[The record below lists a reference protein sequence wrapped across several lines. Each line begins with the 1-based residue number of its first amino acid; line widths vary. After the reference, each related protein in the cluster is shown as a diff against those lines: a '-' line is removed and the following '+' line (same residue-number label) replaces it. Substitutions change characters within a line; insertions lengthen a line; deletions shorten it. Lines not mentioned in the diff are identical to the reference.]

1 MTGVP
6 KLVDANQSNE
16 VLNFEEVMVNF
27 KTVMQSL
34 AELYVNTMNTIHF
47 MHDKYAYEK
56 GQMALHDSDVHRYMA
71 FGVAGL
77 SIVADSLSAIKYAK
91 VSPVRDEKGIAIDFK
106 IEGEFPMFG
115 NDDDRVDFLAKE
127 VLEFFSSELK
137 KHEAY
142 RGAEKTLSVLTITS
156 NVVYGKKTGA
166 TPDGRAKGEAF
177 APGANP
183 MHGRDQMGA
192 LASLNSVAK
201 LPFEGVC
208 QDGISNTF
216 SIVPTALGR
225 SEADRENN
233 LAGLLDGY
241 FGKDAFHLNVN
252 VLSRQLLIDAM
263 ENPAKY
269 PTLTIRVSGYAV
281 HFNRLTREQKEEVIR
296 RTFHER
302 V

>member
-1 MTGVP
+1 
-6 KLVDANQSNE
+6 
-16 VLNFEEVMVNF
+16 
-27 KTVMQSL
+27 
-34 AELYVNTMNTIHF
+34 
-47 MHDKYAYEK
+47 
-56 GQMALHDSDVHRYMA
+56 
-71 FGVAGL
+71 
-77 SIVADSLSAIKYAK
+77 
-91 VSPVRDEKGIAIDFK
+91 
-106 IEGEFPMFG
+106 
-115 NDDDRVDFLAKE
+115 
-127 VLEFFSSELK
+127 
-137 KHEAY
+137 
-142 RGAEKTLSVLTITS
+142 
-156 NVVYGKKTGA
+156 
-166 TPDGRAKGEAF
+166 
-177 APGANP
+177 